1 VFNVILLTCVIMCH
15 FTLFEFMS
23 SEHMHEVYVILIL
36 QNIRVIHSIEAA
48 YLCFVSGMF
57 SLLHYFLVYHPSF
70 PCLL

>member
-1 VFNVILLTCVIMCH
+1 
-15 FTLFEFMS
+15 MS

-70 PCLL
+70 PCLLSILVIFHNSICFLLKASN